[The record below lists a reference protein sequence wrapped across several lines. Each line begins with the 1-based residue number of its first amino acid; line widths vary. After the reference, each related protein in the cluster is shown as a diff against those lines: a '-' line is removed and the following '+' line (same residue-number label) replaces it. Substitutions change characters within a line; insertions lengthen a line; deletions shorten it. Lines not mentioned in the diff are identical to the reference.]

1 MQNEA
6 GKNIYKDFIN
16 QVQSAKDTFEKVGN
30 NINNSLSACIEMV
43 KNSHRIEDV
52 LTNELILLQNFDII
66 FCNNNYEK
74 INNRVNLCNLAFD
87 EYNLF
92 NTDKEKYLEKLHE
105 RNRFNS
111 KGIDI
116 NKDSIFEL
124 SIKSLTISLGKEK
137 KLAFTYPQ
145 IVELYEI
152 RQNKLREIR
161 KEFTKEYKAFLSK
174 HISQ

>member
-30 NINNSLSACIEMV
+30 NVNNSLSACIEMV

-74 INNRVNLCNLAFD
+74 INNRVNLCNLALN

-111 KGIDI
+111 RCI
-116 NKDSIFEL
+116 L
-124 SIKSLTISLGKEK
+124 
-137 KLAFTYPQ
+137 P
-145 IVELYEI
+145 
-152 RQNKLREIR
+152 
-161 KEFTKEYKAFLSK
+161 
-174 HISQ
+174 